1 MRDFAAATGADG
13 VTLWRA
19 EETEL
24 VAIANPLEPSIV
36 GLRQP
41 LDRGLISRVYL
52 TGQAILEQM
61 LQENVGHDRSI
72 DSTLGT
78 RGIAMMAAPVEA
90 SDGNDGGVVSAV
102 LLESHQGPANFSL
115 AGLDRLTALARTL
128 SSEWSRP

>member
-13 VTLWRA
+13 VTLWRV
-19 EETEL
+19 EEDAL

-52 TGQAILEQM
+52 TGQSILEQT
-61 LQENVGHDRSI
+61 LQDNADHDRSI

-78 RGIAMMAAPVEA
+78 RGIAMMAAPVDP

-102 LLESHQGPANFSL
+102 LLDRHQGPADFSL
-115 AGLDRLTALARTL
+115 AGLDRLTVLARTL